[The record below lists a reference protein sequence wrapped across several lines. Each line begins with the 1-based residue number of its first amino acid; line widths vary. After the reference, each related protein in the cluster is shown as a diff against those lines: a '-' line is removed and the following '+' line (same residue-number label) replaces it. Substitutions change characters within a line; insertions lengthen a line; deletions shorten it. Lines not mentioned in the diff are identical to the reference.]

1 MSLPRRSSKLVAI
14 GVLALA
20 YFIAGKA
27 GLRLAFLQPSA
38 SPVWPPAGIAVAAL
52 LVLGRGAWPGIFVGA
67 FFVNATTAG
76 NLGTSFCI
84 AAGNT
89 LEALCGAW
97 LVHRYAGGTRVFD
110 RPQDVF
116 KFALIAVVSAAIS
129 PSIGLTSLALGGFV
143 HWENFAWVWFTWWVG
158 DVTGYLVI
166 APLVLLWWV
175 GPRPHWNTKQRLE
188 AATLFILLMLT
199 GGTVFGGWFAEF
211 IADYPVAFVCG
222 PIIIW
227 TAFRFG
233 QLETASGIFVLTGI
247 ALWGTLHHF
256 GPYQLRTDNQSLL
269 TLQSWAAVLTLT
281 SMTLAAAM
289 AERRRVEAE
298 LEQQKAAVEMANRTK
313 DNFLAML
320 SHELRTPLTP
330 VVSFLDLLEAEP
342 EKSETVRTALAT
354 IRRNIDLERRLID
367 DLLDLTR
374 VARGKMALELKSIDA
389 HEAITQVVEI
399 CGPEAVEKQLQVELD
414 LRATNTW
421 IAADAAKF
429 QQIIWNLFKN
439 AIKFTPEKGRIA
451 IASANEEPGRLR
463 IEVRDNGI
471 GIDEDAIG
479 RVFNAFEQ
487 GDQSFQ
493 QRHGGLGLGLAISRA
508 LADAHGGSL
517 VALSEGRGR
526 GATFRLTIKT
536 TEPER
541 APARR
546 AAETGKTAVRALRIL
561 LVDDHV
567 DTCAALERLLARRGH
582 RIVAVHDVRS
592 ALEAVQQDAFDLVI
606 SDVGLPDGTG
616 MELMSRLREVRSLRG
631 IAISGFG
638 MNGDLE
644 KSLEAGFSAHLT
656 KPVSFEKLENA
667 IEEAME
673 EKGRKAEC

>member
-1 MSLPRRSSKLVAI
+1 
-14 GVLALA
+14 
-20 YFIAGKA
+20 
-27 GLRLAFLQPSA
+27 
-38 SPVWPPAGIAVAAL
+38 
-52 LVLGRGAWPGIFVGA
+52 
-67 FFVNATTAG
+67 
-76 NLGTSFCI
+76 
-84 AAGNT
+84 
-89 LEALCGAW
+89 
-97 LVHRYAGGTRVFD
+97 
-110 RPQDVF
+110 
-116 KFALIAVVSAAIS
+116 
-129 PSIGLTSLALGGFV
+129 
-143 HWENFAWVWFTWWVG
+143 
-158 DVTGYLVI
+158 
-166 APLVLLWWV
+166 
-175 GPRPHWNTKQRLE
+175 
-188 AATLFILLMLT
+188 
-199 GGTVFGGWFAEF
+199 
-211 IADYPVAFVCG
+211 
-222 PIIIW
+222 
-227 TAFRFG
+227 
-233 QLETASGIFVLTGI
+233 
-247 ALWGTLHHF
+247 
-256 GPYQLRTDNQSLL
+256 
-269 TLQSWAAVLTLT
+269 
-281 SMTLAAAM
+281 
-289 AERRRVEAE
+289 
-298 LEQQKAAVEMANRTK
+298 MANRTK

-414 LRATNTW
+414 LRATKTW

-463 IEVRDNGI
+463 IDVRDNGI
-471 GIDEDAIG
+471 GIEEDAIG

-536 TEPER
+536 IEPER

-546 AAETGKTAVRALRIL
+546 AAETGKTAVRTLRIL

-592 ALEAVQQDAFDLVI
+592 ALEAVEQDAFDLVI